1 MTIEKDIID
10 QILRHPRAATLVKKA
25 NLLLKEE
32 RERRLQ
38 FYNDITDEEKVCDP
52 NSRYFRRIQKFRSP
66 KKLFE
71 FNTLNLL
78 CSFFRHSSLA
88 KYSLCYGITLFL
100 PPRLTKK

>member
-38 FYNDITDEEKVCDP
+38 FYNDITDEEKVEFI
-52 NSRYFRRIQKFRSP
+52 NGEIIVQSP
-66 KKLFE
+66 VKK
-71 FNTLNLL
+71 
-78 CSFFRHSSLA
+78 
-88 KYSLCYGITLFL
+88 
-100 PPRLTKK
+100 